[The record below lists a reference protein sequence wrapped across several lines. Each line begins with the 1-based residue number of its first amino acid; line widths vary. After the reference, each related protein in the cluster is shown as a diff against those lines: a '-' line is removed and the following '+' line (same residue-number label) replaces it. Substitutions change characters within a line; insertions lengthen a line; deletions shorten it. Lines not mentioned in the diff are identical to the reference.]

1 MRMRSR
7 SALFVLLA
15 AFLLACSDDTN
26 SPTAGAMNLNLATP
40 NSDDG
45 GLLFTLAGGPVDS
58 VVATSGRVYS
68 AKVDPNTFRVI
79 IAGNLA
85 GGTIARIYLPDLRR
99 AGEYSATV
107 TQAAARGSY
116 VQRDPAGYTLTL
128 SE

>member
-1 MRMRSR
+1 MTMRSR
-7 SALFVLLA
+7 SVLLVLLG

-45 GLLFTLAGGPVDS
+45 GLLFTLTGGPVDS
-58 VVATSGRVYS
+58 VVANRGRVYS

-79 IAGNLA
+79 IAGDLA
-85 GGTIARIYLPDLRR
+85 AGTIARISLPDLRR

-116 VQRDPAGYTLTL
+116 VQRDPAGYALTL

>member
-1 MRMRSR
+1 MTMRTR
-7 SALFVLLA
+7 SALVVLLLA
-15 AFLLACSDDTN
+15 LVTACSDDTN

-45 GLLFTLAGGPVDS
+45 GLLFTLTGGPIDS
-58 VVATSGRVYS
+58 LVAMSGQVYS
-68 AKVDPNTFRVI
+68 AKVDPSSYRVI
-79 IAGNLA
+79 IAGDLA
-85 GGTIARIYLPDLRR
+85 AGTIARIYLPDIRR
-99 AGEYSATV
+99 AGGYSATV

>member
-7 SALFVLLA
+7 AALFPLLV
-15 AFLLACSDDTN
+15 AFLVACSDDSN

-45 GLLFTLAGGPVDS
+45 GLLFTLTGGPVDS
-58 VVATSGRVYS
+58 VVATGGRVYS
-68 AKVDPNTFRVI
+68 AKVDPNSFRVL
-79 IAGNLA
+79 IAGNVA
-85 GGTIARIYLPDLRR
+85 AGTIARIYLPDLRR